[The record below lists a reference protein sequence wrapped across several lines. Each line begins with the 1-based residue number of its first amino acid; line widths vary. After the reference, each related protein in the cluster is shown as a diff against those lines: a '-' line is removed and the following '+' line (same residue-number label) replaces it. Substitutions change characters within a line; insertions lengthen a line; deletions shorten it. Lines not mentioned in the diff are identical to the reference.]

1 MTLSTEV
8 GPDGLGQL
16 ASEVIPF
23 TLIVQPA
30 NPIPFVG
37 AVPPDGP
44 ATVAVK
50 VIDPPKGEVPAFALT
65 TTEGVYLEMVV
76 AELVLT
82 VTEL

>member
-16 ASEVIPF
+16 ESVVTPF

-44 ATVAVK
+44 AIEAVN
-50 VIDPPKGEVPAFALT
+50 VMDPPKGAFPELALT
-65 TTEGVYLEMVV
+65 PTVGVYLETVV
-76 AELVLT
+76 VELVT
-82 VTEL
+82 TETFR

>member
-1 MTLSTEV
+1 MTLKTDV

-16 ASEVIPF
+16 ANEVTPF
-23 TLIVQPA
+23 TLMVQPA

-50 VIDPPKGEVPAFALT
+50 VIDPPRAAVPAFALT
-65 TTEGVYLEMVV
+65 ATEGGYLEMVV
-76 AELVLT
+76 AALVLR

>member
-1 MTLSTEV
+1 MTLKTDV

-16 ASEVIPF
+16 ANEVTPF
-23 TLIVQPA
+23 TLMVQPA
-30 NPIPFVG
+30 NPIPFAG

-50 VIDPPKGEVPAFALT
+50 VIDPPRAAVPAFALT
-65 TTEGVYLEMVV
+65 ATEGGYLEMVV
-76 AELVLT
+76 AALVLR